1 MRRATL
7 VATLLL
13 IAAVAVAQE
22 ASRGP
27 STRTERDRAVKIAHA
42 LEADPLAPSLRDDR
56 DWLLNWIDAVPDITI
71 TICVDPASGNTGYR
85 YNRELMVQKTFS
97 MAAFI
102 IEHSAQKNDDL
113 AVEAAGVEGAI
124 KAYQAILKKNP
135 RAHSG
140 YWDRLLR
147 KQEEGTLRDYVSDYM
162 LRACGT
168 SEGIA

>member
-7 VATLLL
+7 VAIMLL

-22 ASRGP
+22 GRGP

-42 LEADPLAPSLRDDR
+42 LEADPLAPSLRDDGA
-56 DWLLNWIDAVPDITI
+56 WLLQWIEAVPDITI
-71 TICVDPASGNTGYR
+71 SICTDPAAANSGYR
-85 YNRELMVQKTFS
+85 YNPELMAQKTFS

-113 AVEAAGVEGAI
+113 AVEAAGVEGAL
-124 KAYQAILKKNP
+124 KGYQAILKKNP
-135 RAHSG
+135 KAHSA

-162 LRACGT
+162 LRACGS